1 MPCFPRQP
9 KAPTCAGCGPRC
21 TTGSSATADANGP
34 PSSTAHS
41 NPSARTAPTSLR
53 DAVSGRSSFAN
64 VTTPA
69 KTGSLVG
76 PTSSTTSW
84 TTCNEPTKICL
95 LTRSPTQRRIF
106 GRYQRARWLERSG
119 ALGQNFA
126 TQAVGERSTA
136 MARPPANMR
145 VRRMALHGP
154 EISAYL
160 APSTSAMTRQR
171 PLAAPGSGDRL
182 HPRRPLD
189 VPPAVD
195 LTPRDRRSNG
205 TTTPVVIGVVAD
217 GDLGVSNV
225 DALDRPHSRR

>member
-1 MPCFPRQP
+1 MLVFPTGSWPTSKTLFRPKSRPFSKMPCFPRQP

-160 APSTSAMTRQR
+160 APST
-171 PLAAPGSGDRL
+171 AAATAGRTGFRGSSPPPPSPGC
-182 HPRRPLD
+182 
-189 VPPAVD
+189 
-195 LTPRDRRSNG
+195 
-205 TTTPVVIGVVAD
+205 TT
-217 GDLGVSNV
+217 
-225 DALDRPHSRR
+225 SR

>member
-1 MPCFPRQP
+1 MSCFPRQP

-76 PTSSTTSW
+76 PTCSTTSW

-95 LTRSPTQRRIF
+95 LTRSPTQRRIC

-119 ALGQNFA
+119 ALGQKLRHTGGWRAEHGYGSPAGKHARQEGGLARTGNFHLPGPVDIGDDAAA
-126 TQAVGERSTA
+126 TA
-136 MARPPANMR
+136 ARTGFRGSSPP
-145 VRRMALHGP
+145 P
-154 EISAYL
+154 
-160 APSTSAMTRQR
+160 PSPGCTTSR
-171 PLAAPGSGDRL
+171 
-182 HPRRPLD
+182 
-189 VPPAVD
+189 
-195 LTPRDRRSNG
+195 
-205 TTTPVVIGVVAD
+205 
-217 GDLGVSNV
+217 
-225 DALDRPHSRR
+225 